1 MVAFNRIEQ
10 SKIEKNGDNYVKKR
24 YEWLDIIKAICII
37 AVVIF
42 HIGYYSTFT
51 IANSIF
57 QYFGSLAGLFE
68 VTIFYCVAGIT
79 LNNDK
84 LKETFKFLF
93 HKFKKLYLKVIIIGI
108 SAVLLHNV
116 FINIGFY
123 KIGLSYSGKIM
134 DAYVF
139 KDYLVNFIKTIL
151 LANREVILGAFWF
164 VYSLIIC
171 FIILSFIE
179 FIINKLK
186 IIKHKRECRLF
197 ITFLLMFLSIFFSN
211 VFSIIIP
218 RFSNSLVGLF
228 LLDFTNY
235 IFMNKKLEKCNIYL
249 LFVCLIN
256 FLFAPAFGGIAM
268 NSNIITSPYF
278 LIIVVIS
285 ALYLL
290 VFVSKKLEKIKIL
303 NFLKYIGKNSF
314 SIMAFHFIGFKIGGI
329 LLDLIGIE
337 TDISLLMPNAYNI
350 LYLCYYLVFGISISL
365 LFSYLLKK
373 VLKFEL

>member
-1 MVAFNRIEQ
+1 MVDFKMIEQ
-10 SKIEKNGDNYVKKR
+10 NKDNYVKKDIKR

-37 AVVIF
+37 TVVIF
-42 HIGYYSTFT
+42 HIGYNSTLT
-51 IANSIF
+51 EANSIF
-57 QYFGSLAGLFE
+57 KYFGSLAGLFE

-84 LKETFKFLF
+84 LKDTFRFLF
-93 HKFKKLYLKVIIIGI
+93 HKFKKLYLKVITIGI
-108 SAVLLHNV
+108 CAVLLHNV
-116 FINIGFY
+116 FIRIGFY
-123 KIGLSYSGKIM
+123 KIGFLYSGKIM
-134 DAYVF
+134 TAYGA
-139 KDYLVNFIKTIL
+139 KDYLINIIKTLL

-186 IIKHKRECRLF
+186 FIKYKRECRLF
-197 ITFLLMFLSIFFSN
+197 TTFLLMFSSIFVSN
-211 VFSIIIP
+211 VFSITIP

-235 IFMNKKLEKCNIYL
+235 IFMNKKPEKCNIYL
-249 LFVCLIN
+249 LCACLIN
-256 FLFAPAFGGIAM
+256 FLLAPVFGGIAM
-268 NSNIITSPYF
+268 NSNKITSPYF
-278 LIIVVIS
+278 LIVVVMSI
-285 ALYLL
+285 LYLL
-290 VFVSKKLEKIKIL
+290 IFVSRKLEKIKAL

-329 LLDLIGIE
+329 LLNLIGIE
-337 TDISLLMPNAYNI
+337 TDISLLMPDAYNI

-365 LFSYLLKK
+365 LVSYFLKK